1 MSEIET
7 IFRELENL
15 KEEISSA
22 KQEKDQKT
30 GQLSEQMKS
39 LQSHKVK
46 DIPGAEKKVIVL
58 QKKSKALEGKIVA
71 GFETL
76 RESYEW

>member
-1 MSEIET
+1 MPDIET
-7 IFRELENL
+7 IFRELEDL

-39 LQSHKVK
+39 LLSFDVK
-46 DIPGAEKKVIVL
+46 NISEAEKKVIVL
-58 QKKSKALEGKIVA
+58 QKKIKSWESKIVS
-71 GFETL
+71 GFKTL
-76 RESYEW
+76 QESYEW

>member
-7 IFRELENL
+7 IFRELEDI
-15 KEEISSA
+15 KIEISSA

-30 GQLSEQMKS
+30 GQLSEQMKALLS
-39 LQSHKVK
+39 YNTKTVPEAK
-46 DIPGAEKKVIVL
+46 KKVIVL

>member
-1 MSEIET
+1 MPDIET
-7 IFRELENL
+7 IFSRLEDL

-39 LQSHKVK
+39 LQSFDVK
-46 DIPGAEKKVIVL
+46 NISEAEKKVIVL
-58 QKKSKALEGKIVA
+58 QKKIKSWESKITA
-71 GFETL
+71 GFSKL
-76 RESYEW
+76 QESYEW

>member
-1 MSEIET
+1 MADIET
-7 IFRELENL
+7 IFRELEDL

-39 LQSHKVK
+39 LLSFDVK
-46 DIPGAEKKVIVL
+46 NISEAEKKVIVL
-58 QKKSKALEGKIVA
+58 QKKIKSWEEKIVS

-76 RESYEW
+76 QRSYEW

>member
-1 MSEIET
+1 MPEIET

-46 DIPGAEKKVIVL
+46 DIQGAEKKVTVL
-58 QKKSKALEGKIVA
+58 QKKSKSLEGKIITN
-71 GFETL
+71 FETL
-76 RESYEW
+76 QESYEW

>member
-58 QKKSKALEGKIVA
+58 QKKSKTLEGKIVA